1 MERDE
6 IMKALGNIDEKYV
19 LNADREFI
27 STKKSSKQ
35 KWVAV
40 ASVVV
45 VPLLCATAYQAGF
58 FADVVGIFS
67 PKYGETPPQVEYIG
81 EVALPNG
88 ASITQNGI
96 TITVDAIMG
105 DANKA
110 EIVYTIANADSA
122 PNKSFKLPE
131 NSIDEETGYSV
142 EYFWEH
148 NIKMNFPNSTLNLGH
163 ELGGGGVHGQYIYID
178 DNTLQYVLNVQYN
191 TMPIGRDIVVTFE
204 DMAYNK
210 IVLDGDNFVSNEV
223 VTICEGVWELEFV
236 FDYNTSSQ
244 VFSGDSFDN
253 DTFIH
258 HEREVHVK
266 NIAVSPLSTRVDFE
280 FTENLMNEFGVIENN
295 SDKTG
300 DVRIGLIEITGEEN
314 PANLDEHSIGL
325 SEFIRSIP
333 LYFTKTDGSTIDLVE
348 LSHYGSG
355 MGWNNNTDS
364 ENMLLAYVDVVFEEI
379 TLLDDIV
386 SITFGE
392 VTTPIE
398 H

>member
-67 PKYGETPPQVEYIG
+67 PKYGGTPPQIEYIG

-88 ASITQNGI
+88 ASTTQNGI

-105 DANKA
+105 DANNA
-110 EIVYTIANADSA
+110 EIVYTIANADGS
-122 PNKSFKLPE
+122 PNEKFKLPQD
-131 NSIDEETGYSV
+131 SVDEETGYTTTYNWNYEVELYHAESSMILGWYLQGGSV
-142 EYFWEH
+142 NGAFKQEG
-148 NIKMNFPNSTLNLGH
+148 NGNLQFIQDVSFG
-163 ELGGGGVHGQYIYID
+163 
-178 DNTLQYVLNVQYN
+178 
-191 TMPIGRDIVVTFE
+191 TMPMGETIRVTFTNIGYI
-204 DMAYNK
+204 AHVYN
-210 IVLDGDNFVSNEV
+210 GDDYISSDLTTLV
-223 VTICEGVWELEFV
+223 EGAIDLEFV
-236 FDYNTSSQ
+236 FDYNTSSH
-244 VFSGDSFDN
+244 VFSGDSLDN
-253 DTFIH
+253 DTFNH
-258 HEREVHVK
+258 YEMEVQVK
-266 NIAVSPLSTRVDFE
+266 NIAVSPLSARVDFE
-280 FTENLMNEFGVIENN
+280 FTELGVNEAGKIENN
-295 SDKTG
+295 SDKTS

-355 MGWNNNTDS
+355 IGWNNNTDS
-364 ENMLLAYVDVVFEEI
+364 ENMLLAYVDVVFKEI